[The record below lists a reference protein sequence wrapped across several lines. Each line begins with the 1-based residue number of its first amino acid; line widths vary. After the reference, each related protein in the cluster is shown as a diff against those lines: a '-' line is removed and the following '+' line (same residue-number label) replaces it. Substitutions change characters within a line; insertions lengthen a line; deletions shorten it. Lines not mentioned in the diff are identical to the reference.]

1 MDASIKLAL
10 ELRNLSLTENNV
22 SPLSI
27 TTDTKDTNMSYTNK
41 NINGRNKNSS
51 LFKGDFFVSN
61 SFSSNSFDSYNNI
74 NLKLIIEKTKA
85 HYRIIYSKN
94 NKMILQLRKD
104 IICIYLH

>member
-1 MDASIKLAL
+1 MIDNTKAMDASIKLAL

-27 TTDTKDTNMSYTNK
+27 TTDTKDANMSYTNK

-61 SFSSNSFDSYNNI
+61 LFASNH
-74 NLKLIIEKTKA
+74 LI
-85 HYRIIYSKN
+85 YIIS
-94 NKMILQLRKD
+94 
-104 IICIYLH
+104 